1 MTDIEKGKLPELY
14 RSLQGHNDTIRTISF
29 CSNSRQLATASGDS
43 YLYLWNLQ
51 AKNIQ
56 AKKLS
61 GHTAAITEVNSSNL
75 DRVRSIRQYFRF
87 RLYGQDYQSLE

>member
-1 MTDIEKGKLPELY
+1 MADSDKGRLPELY
-14 RSLQGHNDTIRTISF
+14 RSLQGHNDSIKTLAF
-29 CSNSRQLATASGDS
+29 CSNSRQMASASGDK

-61 GHTAAITEVNSSNL
+61 GHTAAITEV
-75 DRVRSIRQYFRF
+75 IY
-87 RLYGQDYQSLE
+87 